1 MVERLWGEYWGLDG
15 LVMRTDCGINDAE
28 SMRCVMG
35 FFGVGGHFCG
45 VSDGVPWGEYCIYLR
60 LVMEGPV
67 ESDMLL
73 HGVSD
78 RWSLGL
84 KWHCFKNLFLT
95 LLVLLYLCSLCH

>member
-45 VSDGVPWGEYCIYLR
+45 VSDGVPWG
-60 LVMEGPV
+60 
-67 ESDMLL
+67 
-73 HGVSD
+73 
-78 RWSLGL
+78 
-84 KWHCFKNLFLT
+84 
-95 LLVLLYLCSLCH
+95 